1 MTFRRLLGLAC
12 VLAGQLA
19 CLVCLSACGSN
30 SASPHGSEPD
40 AAASDA
46 AAVDASIDAPVDAP
60 KDAVIEDVAPVDTGL
75 PDGGGT
81 FNVFDH
87 IPQFG
92 IYVGH
97 DPANYT
103 PPAGILMWQYGTV
116 FVTKLDAQQQ
126 SLIGSDLAARV
137 TYYAQCDNYDR
148 IGGVFFV
155 VEPKGQMPQPTD
167 PRIEL
172 VRYITPFSDYTEG
185 ALATHVYP
193 NADLSAFANVLADGT
208 HDVWIGIG
216 GGSNPYSGDPCSGLT
231 FDAGDDYPEVGF
243 LYSLDFI
250 STKVLLSGQTSAL
263 AAFTLGTDAAAP
275 AAISNVQLTAT
286 PIAGTFDNTG
296 AAQTGH
302 VTVIVSGHG
311 SSAGGDEYENT
322 QDTVTLGTT
331 QIGAFSTMIDCAP
344 YAAASPDG
352 NPGIFQDN
360 TTDNPRNWCPG
371 ALVPSH
377 TFPVTLPAGST
388 SVVLGITPAQVP
400 SGSYFATS
408 ITFTSP

>member
-1 MTFRRLLGLAC
+1 MTFRRILGFAC
-12 VLAGQLA
+12 VLACPLA
-19 CLVCLSACGSN
+19 WLSACGSS
-30 SASPHGSEPD
+30 SAAPRGTGAED

-46 AAVDASIDAPVDAP
+46 AVVDASLDAPVDAP
-60 KDAVIEDVAPVDTGL
+60 KDAAVEDVAPVDTGL

-97 DPANYT
+97 DPASYA
-103 PPAGILMWQYGTV
+103 PPAGVLMWQYGTE

-155 VEPKGQMPQPTD
+155 VEPKGQTPQPTD

-172 VRYITPFSDYTEG
+172 VRFITPFSDYSEG

-193 NADLSAFANVLADGT
+193 NADVSAFANVLADPT
-208 HDVWIGIG
+208 HDIWIGIG

-231 FDAGDDYPEVGF
+231 FGDSGNDFDEVGF

-250 STKVLLSGQTSAL
+250 STKVLGSGQTTAL
-263 AAFTLGTDAAAP
+263 AAFTLGSDAAAP
-275 AAISNVQLTAT
+275 AAISDVQLTAT
-286 PIAGTFDNTG
+286 PIAGTFDNPG
-296 AAQTGH
+296 APVSGH

-311 SSAGGDEYENT
+311 SSAGGDEYEYT
-322 QDTVTLGTT
+322 QDTLTVGST

-352 NPGIFQDN
+352 NPGIFQGN

-371 ALVPSH
+371 APVASH
-377 TFPVTLPAGST
+377 TFPVTLPTGST
-388 SVVLGITPAQVP
+388 SVVLGITPSQVP